1 MNKLYF
7 LARIQDCLSMLVT
20 PQILRRNL
28 TILAMTKCTKE
39 YEKTIVDVN
48 F

>member
-7 LARIQDCLSMLVT
+7 TARIQNCLSMLMT

-28 TILAMTKCTKE
+28 TILVMAKCTKE
-39 YEKTIVDVN
+39 YEKIIVDVK